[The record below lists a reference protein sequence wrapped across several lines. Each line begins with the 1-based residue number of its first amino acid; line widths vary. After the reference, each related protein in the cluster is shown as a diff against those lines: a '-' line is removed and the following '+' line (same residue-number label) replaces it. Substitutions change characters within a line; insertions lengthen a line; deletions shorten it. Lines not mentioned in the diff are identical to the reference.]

1 MPVKVLIDANVLY
14 RTRLRELVLAAGAA
28 GLFQPLWTR
37 MILAECAAGLIRNA
51 ALSKSARGGFLQ
63 MFEPFDHCSLVAGY
77 HHLEGTFRLPDSSD
91 EHVLAAAVHAG
102 ARAVVTF
109 NLRDFP
115 GKRLK
120 PHGMEVWTPDVL
132 FRSILARDPAAFG
145 AAVEAVR
152 TAIEP
157 VPGLDDY
164 LAMLRRAGLRATVR
178 DYLRTREC
186 QSLP

>member
-1 MPVKVLIDANVLY
+1 MTSSSDPNAVRAEAGAMPVKVLIDANVLY

-102 ARAVVTF
+102 RLSRDRAMADRQRAVA
-109 NLRDFP
+109 NNA
-115 GKRLK
+115 GACA
-120 PHGMEVWTPDVL
+120 VW
-132 FRSILARDPAAFG
+132 
-145 AAVEAVR
+145 
-152 TAIEP
+152 
-157 VPGLDDY
+157 
-164 LAMLRRAGLRATVR
+164 
-178 DYLRTREC
+178 
-186 QSLP
+186 